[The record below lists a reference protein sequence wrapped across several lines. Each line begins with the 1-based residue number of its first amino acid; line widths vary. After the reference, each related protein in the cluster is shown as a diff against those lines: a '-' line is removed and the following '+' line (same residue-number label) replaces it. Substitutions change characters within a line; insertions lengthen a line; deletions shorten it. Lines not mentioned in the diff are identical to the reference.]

1 MGRVAG
7 IILSSLGLVLLL
19 IAIGIIIYVIIYIAS
34 KPAIGSLGGGIALA
48 GAFFISGPLWLLSTI
63 LYVAGYFASRNTRSR
78 SLAIIFIAGGVISIL
93 SCLAIALLLAFMMIR
108 YKSGIYGVEEI
119 LPFIVALI
127 LILIGTAFIFMG
139 KRRWS
144 K

>member
-1 MGRVAG
+1 
-7 IILSSLGLVLLL
+7 
-19 IAIGIIIYVIIYIAS
+19 
-34 KPAIGSLGGGIALA
+34 
-48 GAFFISGPLWLLSTI
+48 
-63 LYVAGYFASRNTRSR
+63 VAGYFASRNTRSR